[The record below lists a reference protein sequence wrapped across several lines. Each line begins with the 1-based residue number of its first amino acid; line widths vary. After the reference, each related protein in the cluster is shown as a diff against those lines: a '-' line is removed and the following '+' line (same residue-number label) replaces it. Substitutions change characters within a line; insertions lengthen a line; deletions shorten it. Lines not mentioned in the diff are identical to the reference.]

1 MSKKIYIAN
10 AVFCK
15 RSDTIANWEAK
26 NPVLR
31 KGEEA
36 IIEDADNG
44 EWLKI
49 GDGVTPFNELS
60 YKLGPVGPKGEKGD
74 RGEPFTYAHFTAE
87 QLEALRGPKGE
98 TGSQG
103 PQGEIGPKGNK
114 GDKGEQGI
122 QGIQGLKGDKGEPGA
137 EYILTDTDKTEIA
150 ELVLANFIDVSEVG
164 Q

>member
-60 YKLGPVGPKGEKGD
+60 YKLGPVGPKGEKG
-74 RGEPFTYAHFTAE
+74 
-87 QLEALRGPKGE
+87 
-98 TGSQG
+98 
-103 PQGEIGPKGNK
+103 
-114 GDKGEQGI
+114 I
-122 QGIQGLKGDKGEPGA
+122 QGIQGPTGDKGEPGA
-137 EYILTDTDKTEIA
+137 DYILTDTDKTEIV
-150 ELVLANFIDVSEVG
+150 ELVRANFIDVSEVG

>member
-15 RSDTIANWEAK
+15 RSDTLANWQKE
-26 NPVLR
+26 NPVLY

-44 EWLKI
+44 ECLKI
-49 GDGVTPFNELS
+49 GDGATPFNELS
-60 YKLGPVGPKGEKGD
+60 YKLGPIGPKGDKGD
-74 RGEPFTYAHFTAE
+74 RGEP
-87 QLEALRGPKGE
+87 
-98 TGSQG
+98 
-103 PQGEIGPKGNK
+103 
-114 GDKGEQGI
+114 
-122 QGIQGLKGDKGEPGA
+122 GA
-137 EYILTDTDKTEIA
+137 DYVLTDTDKTEIA